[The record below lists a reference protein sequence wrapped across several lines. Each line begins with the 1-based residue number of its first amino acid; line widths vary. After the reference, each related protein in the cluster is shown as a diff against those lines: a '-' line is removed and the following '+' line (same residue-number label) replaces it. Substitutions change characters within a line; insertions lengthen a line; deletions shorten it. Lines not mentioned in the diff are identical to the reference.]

1 MIRHHPSGEILAG
14 YAAGSISPGQALV
27 VGLHIDAC
35 AQCRNEVALLN
46 GLGGSLLAQ
55 AAPMALSEGALERML
70 GRLDKEPAPARTQNA
85 LPDFLARFDIPKRL
99 QDSDIG
105 KRRWLAPGIWFAPI
119 EAEPRGEQRTYLIYG
134 DKGRLLP
141 QHTHPGQELTVVLK
155 GAYTD
160 DLGHFARGDFAEA
173 DETISHAQRV
183 TDDGECLCLITSAG
197 PMMPAGLI
205 ARLVQSYAARR
216 Y

>member
-14 YAAGSISPGQALV
+14 YAAGSINPGRALV
-27 VGLHIDAC
+27 VGLHLDAC
-35 AQCRNEVALLN
+35 SQCRDEVALLN

-55 AAPMALSEGALERML
+55 AVPMALSDGALERML
-70 GRLDKEPAPARTQNA
+70 LRLDKEPAPARA
-85 LPDFLARFDIPKRL
+85 KDAFPDFLKRFDLPNRL
-99 QDSDIG
+99 RDSDIG
-105 KRRWLAPGIWFAPI
+105 KRQWLAPGIWFAPI
-119 EAEPRGEQRTYLIYG
+119 EAEPRSDSRTYLIYG
-134 DKGRLLP
+134 AKSKLLP

-160 DLGHFARGDFAEA
+160 DLGHFAQGDFAEA
-173 DETISHAQRV
+173 DESISHAQRV
-183 TDDGECLCLITSAG
+183 TDDGECLCLISSAG